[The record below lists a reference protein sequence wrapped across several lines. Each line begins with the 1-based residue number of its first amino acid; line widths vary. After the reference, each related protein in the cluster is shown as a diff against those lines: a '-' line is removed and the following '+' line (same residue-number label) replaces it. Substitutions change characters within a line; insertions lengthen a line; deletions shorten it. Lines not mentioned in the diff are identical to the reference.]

1 VASIG
6 GSLVVGTCCCG
17 RLGSLALDTATMN
30 FARHRHD
37 CEDIWSRGSFVL
49 EASGGAI
56 LVRLVLVV
64 CGPSGRNGDRL
75 MIAARVIVVVHLVSW
90 TVVAP
95 GRDCWH

>member
-1 VASIG
+1 
-6 GSLVVGTCCCG
+6 
-17 RLGSLALDTATMN
+17 MN